1 MLGFCLAD
9 AGGLRERGVHRQVHG
24 ASTRVWTHPSNG
36 EYVLKSNGLCLT
48 DPGSSKT
55 AGTVQQIQACVG
67 TANQKWSGT

>member
-1 MLGFCLAD
+1 SD
-9 AGGLRERGVHRQVHG
+9 TGGSGSKVSITNCKG
-24 ASTRVWTHPSNG
+24 ASTETWTHPSNG

-55 AGTVQQIQACVG
+55 AGTVQQIRACKD